1 MAFEVIDAAPAMA
14 DFALLSEHQEQTP
27 TTFFGGKPVLHLH
40 ATSNTI
46 KIPSDQF
53 AAQPDLQRL
62 AGSTPP
68 AAADDGSTHIPG
80 VDVWV
85 SSRFVPTS
93 HKANNPDLTDM

>member
-1 MAFEVIDAAPAMA
+1 MAFETSDAAPAMA

-46 KIPSDQF
+46 KIPSEQF

-62 AGSTPP
+62 AGSAPP
-68 AAADDGSTHIPG
+68 AAADDGSIHIPG

-85 SSRFVPTS
+85 SSRFVLTS
-93 HKANNPDLTDM
+93 HKANSSRHD